1 MVGSTARSMSLQNFF
16 LYCTTFVIT
25 DNRLGAYNAALF
37 TAISFPFVHIDK
49 IAKSARVIGNDATK
63 SSTRNLHK
71 QSLKRSQF
79 RKSARLAI
87 CSEP

>member
-1 MVGSTARSMSLQNFF
+1 MVGSTVRSMSLQNFF
-16 LYCTTFVIT
+16 LDCTTFVIT
-25 DNRLGAYNAALF
+25 DNRLGASNAALF

-71 QSLKRSQF
+71 QPVERSQF

-87 CSEP
+87 CTEP